1 MNKHDFAS
9 YTFLDTSYL
18 TDQENNHYIYSSN
31 NKLNVALFGQQK
43 FRVANDTP
51 IFKTP
56 ENILKN
62 SVIFDIET
70 LGIQTESVHEM
81 ATFDIA
87 NKKLNIYL
95 PEINLLRNVDDTL
108 ETANMVSK
116 ASANKV
122 DVLKGI
128 DKKITAQMTFKDV
141 VFVDYLL
148 NKKDYIKVQKQ
159 IQDLKRNST
168 TFGNLDA
175 TLQQRINLLETKL
188 NSIERIDN
196 DSTITSVGKEK
207 RKAQELITTDVLEAL
222 NDTEVRK
229 QSGLSFNFEKDNFYL
244 SRYILPESQAYQDFA
259 KEDPNLS
266 KYYRYLSDKS
276 ANYDPQEVIQNYIK
290 KFKHSSG
297 YIEEL
302 TEGLN
307 INVKTGNMQDLLE
320 QMAQDIKG
328 KSVWIANAMFE
339 SKKIGAQIMAAS
351 ESELITQEYNLR
363 MSLGIPAGKELT
375 KNQQALVRARAF
387 QKTNPFLRLGRPAS
401 SSTGEPFY
409 STGPEYNR
417 ALTEARQSSD
427 FTNVYKSILQTT
439 SGEDTRDIQ
448 DVFRSQQS
456 MLQKVGVLD
465 ARRPMGLSV
474 EAQARLYMFSDML
487 MKGASEDQLKEV
499 LSQFKETHI
508 APGDVLIHEN
518 IAFTRS
524 MYQSFAL
531 QEYLDQTDIGKAL
544 FEEAK
549 TKNSGLLY
557 EAVAQGKIF
566 SELTPAIEEI
576 AMEQRVLSNLK
587 NFSEYGRTT
596 EAMVT
601 GSVYRQQQRLGSEGK
616 VLEETFVETPKY
628 KRETIFTYDEFKTSI
643 LENEM
648 YDFPKKQDV
657 FGKIETELIDQGIA
671 KRVSKDLVVFD
682 DAINDASKQTPADEA
697 TREKLKT
704 FISSKERHVK
714 DLIGKFEQTAK
725 DFSSSRFKISI
736 NNFFATY
743 ELTKKSTLKATVG
756 KTPQEKI
763 VNKEIQKKMDLA
775 NVHRQTGVLFS
786 EYLEPRININ
796 VVDDIMNHVRKTGYN
811 LTATGYSESALA
823 SSYQDFIS
831 GKPFEFKDQ
840 TGNVLFSKPSLISGN
855 QNVDDLNFAKSIA
868 EFQHY
873 HNVVAF
879 KGKPPKHFSTYE
891 EIVSRQATIFGSM
904 EKKLI
909 EEAAIRNINYG
920 SNIKE
925 YEKDINAI
933 QLYRGKQVSQYRE
946 EFQNYSKTGTIK
958 TSYGGVIEDL
968 EALNLK
974 TEEDKAKR
982 FAQMHFE
989 LEESINLGK
998 NKSGQYVHAS
1008 EETLRSILFSRTV
1021 PNAPLPEIQFSNKST
1036 IYDPNF
1042 KINSTLSV
1050 NQTPI
1055 MPNKLSVAEIDDIV
1069 QPMLKENFDNG
1080 LTGIVDDFM
1089 KTGAFRKYFGLYAAG
1104 AASLGILSAIQPLPK
1119 REKSALTPDYDQW
1132 FQNQINFF
1140 GGESNFNTA
1149 LKDKYFAENDGLQE
1163 DGINAVL
1170 RKINTDFGSPYQGP
1184 DVSYMVFENQ
1194 KLMNEREKFL
1204 QQAFVERH
1212 FTQHGDIYNM
1222 LRSFTSSGQ
1231 QFVPVTS
1238 LFPGYDLPSEQAMAS
1253 LKGTNLM
1260 KLRLDDGY
1268 SISVEDADTITIK
1281 QQGATNNALS
1291 KFMGTGSYSFR
1302 LAGIDAPETAHDDR
1316 EAQPYA
1322 ESAKANL
1329 QRMIANK
1336 QLEVVVDPFN
1346 VTYGRQVATLFANGK
1361 NVNLDLLRTGSV
1373 AYLPYEG
1380 KGQEQMYNEK
1390 AFSAAYKYAA
1400 EAKRGMWAEPF
1411 FQAYSDMFNKSGKTV
1426 TFNTFANPS
1435 KVARN
1440 SSLLNIYSTMMAA
1453 QESGEY
1459 NEFFKQEM
1467 KQNIDDLNS
1476 KSFQNNKTFDFLKT
1490 AEMQR
1495 IYSKKN
1501 ISNPLSDDYSSRQID
1516 RSLNQPRH
1524 NEYMS
1529 EMQFDLK
1536 RLIESK
1542 GSKNLI
1548 NKLKT
1553 TTAMTQNNVSLV
1565 DNAMYGHEVKYNTM
1579 KQDLQYSN
1587 TKQMERLQKM
1597 QAMQH
1602 KALLQ
1607 LKQSPIGHHRM

>member
-116 ASANKV
+116 ASASKV
-122 DVLKGI
+122 DVLKGV
-128 DKKITAQMTFKDV
+128 DKKITSQMTFKDV
-141 VFVDYLL
+141 AFVDYLL

-159 IQDLKRNST
+159 IQDLKRNSVD
-168 TFGNLDA
+168 FANLDA

-196 DSTITSVGKEK
+196 DSTLTSVGKEK

-244 SRYILPESQAYQDFA
+244 SRYILPESKAYQDFA

-266 KYYRYLSDKS
+266 KYYKYLSDRT

-302 TEGLN
+302 TKGLN
-307 INVKTGNMQDLLE
+307 INVKTGNMTDLLQE
-320 QMAQDIKG
+320 MASDIQG
-328 KSVWIANAMFE
+328 KSIWIANAMFE

-351 ESELITQEYNLR
+351 ESELISQEFDLR
-363 MSLGIPAGKELT
+363 MALGIPAGKELT

-401 SSTGEPFY
+401 ASTGEPFY

-417 ALTEARQSSD
+417 ILTEARQSSD
-427 FTNVYKSILQTT
+427 FTNVYKSVLETT

-456 MLQKVGVLD
+456 MLQKAGVLD
-465 ARRPMGLSV
+465 AKRPMGLSV

-566 SELTPAIEEI
+566 SEMTPAIEEI
-576 AMEQRVLSNLK
+576 AMQQRIVSNLK

-601 GSVYRQQQRLGSEGK
+601 GSSYRVQQRLADSEK
-616 VLEETFVETPKY
+616 VLEETYIETPRY
-628 KRETIFTYDEFKTSI
+628 KRDTLFTYDEFRTSI
-643 LENEM
+643 LDNKM

-657 FGKIETELIDQGIA
+657 FGKIEQELIDQGIA
-671 KRVSKDLVVFD
+671 RRVSKDLVVFH
-682 DAINDASKQTPADEA
+682 DAITDASKVAPEDEQV
-697 TREKLKT
+697 REKLRG
-704 FISSKERHVK
+704 FLSSKEKHVGQ
-714 DLIGKFEQTAK
+714 LISRFEETAK
-725 DFSSSRFKISI
+725 DFSSSRFKISL
-736 NNFFATY
+736 NNFFTTKQFLNKSK
-743 ELTKKSTLKATVG
+743 LTITPG
-756 KTPQEKI
+756 KTSQEKVI
-763 VNKEIQKKMDLA
+763 NKEIQKKMDLA
-775 NVHRQTGVLFS
+775 NLHKQTAVLFN
-786 EYLEPRININ
+786 EYLEPRINKN
-796 VVDDIMNHVRKTGYN
+796 VVDDITNHINKTGYG
-811 LTATGYSESALA
+811 LTATGYSESAL
-823 SSYQDFIS
+823 SSAYQDYTA
-831 GKPFEFKDQ
+831 GKPLEFKDAS
-840 TGNVLFSKPSLISGN
+840 GNVLFSKPSKMVGDATI
-855 QNVDDLNFAKSIA
+855 DDLNFAKSIA

-873 HNVVAF
+873 HNVTAF
-879 KGKPPKHFSTYE
+879 KGAPPKQFLPYDEIIQKQST
-891 EIVSRQATIFGSM
+891 TFGVM

-909 EEAAIRNINYG
+909 EEAAIRNITYG
-920 SNIKE
+920 SSIKE
-925 YEKDINAI
+925 YEKDINSI
-933 QLYRGKQVSQYRE
+933 QLYRGKAVSEYRQ
-946 EFQNYSKTGTIK
+946 EFEDYSKTGRIK

-968 EALNLK
+968 EVLNIK
-974 TEEDKAKR
+974 SQEDKAKR

-989 LEESINLGK
+989 LEESMNLGK
-998 NKSGQYVHAS
+998 NNAGAYVHAS
-1008 EETLRSILFSRTV
+1008 EDTLKSMLFSRT
-1021 PNAPLPEIQFSNKST
+1021 PISAPLPEVNFVNKST

-1042 KINSTLSV
+1042 KIPSSNI
-1050 NQTPI
+1050 QPTPI
-1055 MPNKLSVAEIDDIV
+1055 MPGKLSVSEIDDIV
-1069 QPMLKENFDNG
+1069 SPMLKENFDNG
-1080 LTGIVDDFM
+1080 LGEIAGNFM

-1104 AASLGILSAIQPLPK
+1104 TAGLGMLSALQPTPK
-1119 REKSALTPDYDQW
+1119 REASALTPDYDQW
-1132 FQNQINFF
+1132 FQNQVKFF

-1149 LKDKYFAENDGLQE
+1149 LRDKYFAENDGLQE
-1163 DGINAVL
+1163 DGINAVM

-1194 KLMNEREKFL
+1194 KLMKERENFL

-1212 FTQHGDIYNM
+1212 FTQKGDIYNM

-1231 QFVPVTS
+1231 QFVPVSS

-1253 LKGTNLM
+1253 LKGKNLM

-1268 SISVEDADTITIK
+1268 SISVEDADTITIQK
-1281 QQGATNNALS
+1281 KGATNNALS
-1291 KFMGTGSYSFR
+1291 KFMGSGSYSFR

-1316 EAQPYA
+1316 AAQPYA
-1322 ESAKANL
+1322 EAAKANL

-1346 VTYGRQVATLFANGK
+1346 VTYGRQVATIFAGGK
-1361 NVNLDLLRTGSV
+1361 NVNLDLLRSGSV

-1440 SSLLNIYSTMMAA
+1440 ASLLNIYSTMVGA

-1459 NEFFKQEM
+1459 SEFFKQEM

-1476 KSFQNNKTFDFLKT
+1476 KSFQNNQTFDFLKT

-1501 ISNPLSDDYSSRQID
+1501 FNNPLKDDYASRQID
-1516 RSLNQPRH
+1516 ASLNQARH

-1529 EMQFDLK
+1529 EMQYDLK

-1579 KQDLQYSN
+1579 KQDLQYTN
-1587 TKQMERLQKM
+1587 TKQMERTQKM